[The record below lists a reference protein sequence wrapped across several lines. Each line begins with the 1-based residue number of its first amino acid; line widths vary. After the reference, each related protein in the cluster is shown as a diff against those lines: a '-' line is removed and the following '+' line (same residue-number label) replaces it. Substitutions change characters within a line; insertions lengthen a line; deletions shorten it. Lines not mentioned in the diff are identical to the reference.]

1 MAKLT
6 SRSKAAAEKIGA
18 RGNGPYSPREAF
30 DLLKELPQLKFKQ
43 SVDVSVNLGIDPKK
57 GDQAVRGS
65 SNLPHGLGKEIR
77 VAVFA
82 QGEKAGVAEEAGADV
97 VGMDELV
104 EQVRKGDFD
113 FDVVIASPDAMPTVG
128 KLGQVLGPKG
138 LMPNPK
144 TGTVTDNLAVAVKNA
159 KAGQARFR
167 ADKGGIVHAP
177 IGRLDF
183 DTAKLQE
190 NLEALL
196 GDLLKLK
203 PPSAKGVYFKN
214 VTVSSTMGPG
224 LRIDVG
230 ALGF

>member
-6 SRSKAAAEKIGA
+6 RRDKAIAEKIGSGKD
-18 RGNGPYSPREAF
+18 RLYVPGEAF
-30 DLLKELPQLKFKQ
+30 NLLKELPELKFRQ
-43 SVDVSVNLGIDPKK
+43 SVDVSISLGIDPKK
-57 GDQAVRGS
+57 GDQSVRGS
-65 SNLPHGLGKEIR
+65 SNLPHGLGKEVR

-82 QGEKAGVAEEAGADV
+82 QGEKAGVAEEAGADA

-128 KLGQVLGPKG
+128 KIGQVLGPRG

-144 TGTVTDNLAVAVKNA
+144 TGTVTDNLAAAVKNA
-159 KAGQARFR
+159 KVGQARFR
-167 ADKGGIVHAP
+167 ADKGGVVHAS

-183 DTAKLQE
+183 DAVNLQE

-196 GDLLKLK
+196 GELLKLK
-203 PPSAKGVYFKN
+203 PPSTKGVYFKK

-230 ALGF
+230 ALDF

>member
-1 MAKLT
+1 MARLT
-6 SRSKAAAEKIGA
+6 RRSKAAAEKIGA
-18 RGNGPYSPREAF
+18 DRNRLYAPGEAF
-30 DLLKELPQLKFKQ
+30 NLLKELPRMKFKE
-43 SVDVSVNLGIDPKK
+43 SVDVSISLGIDPKK
-57 GDQAVRGS
+57 GDQTVRGS
-65 SNLPHGLGKEIR
+65 SNLPHGLGKEVR

-82 QGEKAGVAEEAGADV
+82 QGEKAGAAEKAGADT
-97 VGMDELV
+97 VGMEELA
-104 EQVRKGDFD
+104 ERARKGDFD

-144 TGTVTDNLAVAVKNA
+144 SGTVTDNPAVAVKNA

-167 ADKGGIVHAP
+167 ADKGGIVHSS

-183 DTAKLQE
+183 DATKLQE
-190 NLEALL
+190 NLETLL
-196 GDLLKLK
+196 GDLFRLK
-203 PPSAKGVYFKN
+203 PPSAKGIYFKN

-230 ALGF
+230 ALDF